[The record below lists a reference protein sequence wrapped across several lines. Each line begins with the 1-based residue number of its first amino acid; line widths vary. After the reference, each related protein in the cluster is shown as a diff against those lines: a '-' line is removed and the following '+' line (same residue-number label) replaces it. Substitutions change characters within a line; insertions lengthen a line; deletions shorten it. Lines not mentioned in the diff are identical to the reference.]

1 MKLYSALAAA
11 VRAQG
16 VDLMFGVM
24 GDANLFRLFTIGG
37 VVGV

>member
-24 GDANLFRLFTIGG
+24 GDANLSGSSQSG
-37 VVGV
+37 V